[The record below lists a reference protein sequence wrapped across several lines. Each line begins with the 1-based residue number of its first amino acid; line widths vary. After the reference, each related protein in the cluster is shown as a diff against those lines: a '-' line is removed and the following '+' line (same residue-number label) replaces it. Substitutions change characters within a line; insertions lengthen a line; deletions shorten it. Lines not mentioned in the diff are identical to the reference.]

1 MECPVKMFNESDD
14 RVGRQVNR
22 ENEGAGGRTWRTKER
37 NLMERMGA
45 MKSEDYGTDNLHLP
59 QTMRLRQSEARVT
72 TAKRLTVNG
81 KNKGAPSE
89 NKKNEGKRWGGL
101 EKMARIGKMEKW
113 KKKETK
119 KATIFSSTNF
129 SSEISSQQILQRNFE
144 PDL

>member
-1 MECPVKMFNESDD
+1 MEN
-14 RVGRQVNR
+14 Q
-22 ENEGAGGRTWRTKER
+22 RTKS
-37 NLMERMGA
+37 NGKNGA
-45 MKSEDYGTDNLHLP
+45 MKSEDYGTDNLHLL

-72 TAKRLTVNG
+72 TAKRLTLNG

-89 NKKNEGKRWGGL
+89 NKKNEGKRWDGL

-113 KKKETK
+113 KKKKETK